1 MFFFSGLFGDVEQ
14 ISHFDS
20 YHPVGSTGEI
30 IFLGAVVEI
39 GEAIVI
45 ASFYLEMADFG
56 AQFYTEA
63 GRYTIIELVFHIHV
77 MLFGGKVGIV
87 FPRTALCC
95 SAFAAAVSAAPV
107 TTQGTGVGKHGDV
120 TVAVTFDSGKI
131 KDIKIV
137 KQQENPVL
145 AAKVFTDL
153 KQHVI
158 DTNSVQLDAISGAT
172 FSSKGFLDAVAD
184 AAKKAGVTLSKAD
197 KKAIKKAVK
206 ALPKESSYD
215 VVVIGAGGAGF
226 SAAIEAKNAGANV
239 VLLEKMPAVGGNS
252 LISGAEMNAAKNWVQ
267 PKLGINDDSPELHAE
282 DTYKG
287 GDMKGD
293 MNVIKV
299 MTHNAL
305 DAAKWCRDYLGVRF
319 EDDNLFFFGGH
330 SRKRALIPV
339 GHTGTEFITK
349 FQAKADE
356 LGIPVITNMK
366 AEELIKDKSGRVVG
380 VKATM
385 NGASYTF
392 NAKGGVVL
400 ATGGFGANPEMVK
413 KYNPKIDERFKT
425 TDAPGTTGEALYMA
439 ERAGA
444 QLVNMGYIQ
453 TYPICDPISGV
464 IELIAD
470 ARFDGAIMLNQEG
483 KRFVEELQR
492 RDVLSEAILKQT
504 GGYCWVLWNDKI
516 GSISNTVKEHPTEYE
531 AFTKQGIMATCDD
544 LKCVADFTKI
554 PFDSLKGTVN
564 RVSSMTG
571 KGNDKDFNHRSG
583 LVDMTQGKYYVIKA
597 VPSVHHTM
605 GGVRIN
611 EKAQALTAEGKAIPG
626 LWAAGEVTGVTH
638 GTNRLGGN
646 AYTDII
652 VFGRIAGKAAAEAAK

>member
-1 MFFFSGLFGDVEQ
+1 MKSTMIKSAVAMVFA
-14 ISHFDS
+14 
-20 YHPVGSTGEI
+20 VG
-30 IFLGAVVEI
+30 
-39 GEAIVI
+39 
-45 ASFYLEMADFG
+45 
-56 AQFYTEA
+56 
-63 GRYTIIELVFHIHV
+63 
-77 MLFGGKVGIV
+77 
-87 FPRTALCC
+87 
-95 SAFAAAVSAAPV
+95 FAAASMAAPV
-107 TTQGTGVGKHGDV
+107 TAEGTGVGKHGDI
-120 TVAVTFDSGKI
+120 TVAVTFDAGKI
-131 KDIKIV
+131 QDIKIV
-137 KQQENPVL
+137 KNAENPIL
-145 AAKVFTDL
+145 AKKVFTDL
-153 KQHVI
+153 KDQVVALSST
-158 DTNSVQLDAISGAT
+158 DVDLVSGAT
-172 FSSKGFLDAVAD
+172 FSAKGFIDAVND
-184 AAKKAGVTLSKAD
+184 AAKKAGVTLAKAD
-197 KKAIKKAVK
+197 KKALKKA
-206 ALPKESSYD
+206 ARELPKTSNYD

-226 SAAIEAKNAGANV
+226 SAAITARNAGANV

-252 LISGAEMNAAKNWVQ
+252 LISGAEMNVAKNWVQ
-267 PKLGINDDSPELHAE
+267 PKLGINDDSPELHAQ
-282 DTYKG
+282 DTFKG
-287 GDMKGD
+287 GDGKGD
-293 MNVIKV
+293 MKVINV
-299 MTHNAL
+299 MTHEAL

-339 GHTGTEFITK
+339 GHTGTEFIAK

-366 AEELIKDKSGRVVG
+366 AEELIKDKDGRVVG

-385 NGASYTF
+385 DGSEYTF

-453 TYPICDPISGV
+453 TYPICDPISGA

-492 RDVLSEAILKQT
+492 RDVLSEAILNQT
-504 GGYCWVLWNDKI
+504 GRYCWVLWNDKI
-516 GSISNTVKEHPTEYE
+516 GSISNTVKAHANEYE
-531 AFTKQGIMATCDD
+531 AFTKQGIMTTCDD
-544 LKCVADFTKI
+544 LKCIADFTKI
-554 PFDSLKGTVN
+554 PFDQLRKTVK
-564 RVSSMTG
+564 RVSDMAG

-583 LVDMTQGKYYVIKA
+583 LVDMQQGKYYVIKA
-597 VPSVHHTM
+597 VPSTHHTM

-611 EKAQALTAEGKAIPG
+611 EKAEALTAEGKVIPG

-652 VFGRIAGKAAAEAAK
+652 VFGRIAGEAAAKAAK

>member
-1 MFFFSGLFGDVEQ
+1 MK
-14 ISHFDS
+14 
-20 YHPVGSTGEI
+20 STMI
-30 IFLGAVVEI
+30 KSAVAMV
-39 GEAIVI
+39 
-45 ASFYLEMADFG
+45 
-56 AQFYTEA
+56 
-63 GRYTIIELVFHIHV
+63 
-77 MLFGGKVGIV
+77 
-87 FPRTALCC
+87 
-95 SAFAAAVSAAPV
+95 FAAGFATASMAAPV
-107 TTQGTGVGKHGDV
+107 TAEGTGVGKHGDI
-120 TVAVTFDSGKI
+120 TVAVTFDAGKI
-131 KDIKIV
+131 QDIKIV
-137 KQQENPVL
+137 KNAENPIL
-145 AAKVFTDL
+145 AKKVFTDL
-153 KQHVI
+153 KDQVVALSST
-158 DTNSVQLDAISGAT
+158 DVDLVSGAT
-172 FSSKGFLDAVAD
+172 FSAKGFIDAVND
-184 AAKKAGVTLSKAD
+184 AAKKAGVTLAKAD
-197 KKAIKKAVK
+197 KKALKKA
-206 ALPKESSYD
+206 ARELPKTSNYD

-226 SAAIEAKNAGANV
+226 SAAITARNAGANV

-252 LISGAEMNAAKNWVQ
+252 LISGAEMNVAKNWVQ
-267 PKLGINDDSPELHAE
+267 PKLGINDDSPELHAQ
-282 DTYKG
+282 DTFKG
-287 GDMKGD
+287 GDGKGD
-293 MNVIKV
+293 MKVINV
-299 MTHNAL
+299 MTHEAL

-339 GHTGTEFITK
+339 GHTGTEFIAK

-366 AEELIKDKSGRVVG
+366 AEELIKNKDGRVVG

-385 NGASYTF
+385 DGSEYTF

-453 TYPICDPISGV
+453 TYPICDPISGA

-492 RDVLSEAILKQT
+492 RDVLSEAILNQT
-504 GGYCWVLWNDKI
+504 GRYCWVLWNDKI
-516 GSISNTVKEHPTEYE
+516 GSISNTVKAHANEYE
-531 AFTKQGIMATCDD
+531 AFTKQGIMTTCDD
-544 LKCVADFTKI
+544 LKCIADFTKI
-554 PFDSLKGTVN
+554 PFDQLQKTVK
-564 RVSSMTG
+564 RVSNMAG

-583 LVDMTQGKYYVIKA
+583 LVDMQQGKYYVIKA
-597 VPSVHHTM
+597 VPSTHHTM

-611 EKAQALTAEGKAIPG
+611 EKAEALTAEGKVIPG

-652 VFGRIAGKAAAEAAK
+652 VFGRIAGEAAAKAAK

>member
-1 MFFFSGLFGDVEQ
+1 MHFSRALIAGLV
-14 ISHFDS
+14 
-20 YHPVGSTGEI
+20 
-30 IFLGAVVEI
+30 
-39 GEAIVI
+39 
-45 ASFYLEMADFG
+45 
-56 AQFYTEA
+56 
-63 GRYTIIELVFHIHV
+63 
-77 MLFGGKVGIV
+77 
-87 FPRTALCC
+87 C

-197 KKAIKKAVK
+197 KKAIKKVVK
-206 ALPKESSYD
+206 TLPKESSYD

-652 VFGRIAGKAAAEAAK
+652 VFGRIAGKAAAEAAT

>member
-1 MFFFSGLFGDVEQ
+1 MKSTMIKSAVAMVFA
-14 ISHFDS
+14 
-20 YHPVGSTGEI
+20 VG
-30 IFLGAVVEI
+30 
-39 GEAIVI
+39 
-45 ASFYLEMADFG
+45 
-56 AQFYTEA
+56 
-63 GRYTIIELVFHIHV
+63 
-77 MLFGGKVGIV
+77 
-87 FPRTALCC
+87 
-95 SAFAAAVSAAPV
+95 FAAASMAAPV
-107 TTQGTGVGKHGDV
+107 TAEGTGVGKHGDI
-120 TVAVTFDSGKI
+120 TVAVTFDAGKI
-131 KDIKIV
+131 QDIKIV
-137 KQQENPVL
+137 KNAENPIL
-145 AAKVFTDL
+145 AKKVFTDL
-153 KQHVI
+153 KDQVVALSST
-158 DTNSVQLDAISGAT
+158 DVDLVSGAT
-172 FSSKGFLDAVAD
+172 FSAKGFIDAVND
-184 AAKKAGVTLSKAD
+184 AAKKAGVTLAKAD
-197 KKAIKKAVK
+197 KKALKKA
-206 ALPKESSYD
+206 ARELPKTSNYD

-226 SAAIEAKNAGANV
+226 SAAITARNAGANV

-252 LISGAEMNAAKNWVQ
+252 LISGAEMNVAKNWVQ
-267 PKLGINDDSPELHAE
+267 PKLGINDDSPELHAQ
-282 DTYKG
+282 DTFKG
-287 GDMKGD
+287 GDGKGD
-293 MNVIKV
+293 MKVINV
-299 MTHNAL
+299 MTHQAL

-339 GHTGTEFITK
+339 GHTGTEFIAK

-366 AEELIKDKSGRVVG
+366 AEELIKDKDGRVVG

-385 NGASYTF
+385 DGSEYTF

-453 TYPICDPISGV
+453 TYPICDPISGA

-492 RDVLSEAILKQT
+492 RDVLSEAILNQT
-504 GGYCWVLWNDKI
+504 GQYCWVLWNDNVGK
-516 GSISNTVKEHPTEYE
+516 ISNTVKAHANEYE
-531 AFTKQGIMATCDD
+531 AFTKQGIMTTCDD
-544 LKCVADFTKI
+544 LKCIADFTKI
-554 PFDSLKGTVN
+554 PFDQLRKTVK
-564 RVSSMTG
+564 RVSDMAG

-583 LVDMTQGKYYVIKA
+583 LVDMQQGKYYVIKA
-597 VPSVHHTM
+597 VPSTHHTM

-611 EKAQALTAEGKAIPG
+611 EKAEALTAEGKVIPG

-652 VFGRIAGKAAAEAAK
+652 VFGRIAGEAAAKAAK

>member
-1 MFFFSGLFGDVEQ
+1 MHFSRALIAGLV
-14 ISHFDS
+14 
-20 YHPVGSTGEI
+20 
-30 IFLGAVVEI
+30 
-39 GEAIVI
+39 
-45 ASFYLEMADFG
+45 
-56 AQFYTEA
+56 
-63 GRYTIIELVFHIHV
+63 
-77 MLFGGKVGIV
+77 
-87 FPRTALCC
+87 C
-95 SAFAAAVSAAPV
+95 SVFAAAVSAAPV

-197 KKAIKKAVK
+197 KKAIKKVVK
-206 ALPKESSYD
+206 TLPKESTYD

-349 FQAKADE
+349 LQAKADE

-392 NAKGGVVL
+392 TAKGGVVL

>member
-1 MFFFSGLFGDVEQ
+1 MKSTMIKSAVAMVFA
-14 ISHFDS
+14 
-20 YHPVGSTGEI
+20 VG
-30 IFLGAVVEI
+30 
-39 GEAIVI
+39 
-45 ASFYLEMADFG
+45 
-56 AQFYTEA
+56 
-63 GRYTIIELVFHIHV
+63 
-77 MLFGGKVGIV
+77 
-87 FPRTALCC
+87 
-95 SAFAAAVSAAPV
+95 FAAASMAAPV
-107 TTQGTGVGKHGDV
+107 TAEGTGVGKHGDI
-120 TVAVTFDSGKI
+120 TVAVTFDAGKI
-131 KDIKIV
+131 QDIKIV
-137 KQQENPVL
+137 KNAENPIL
-145 AAKVFTDL
+145 AKKVFTDL
-153 KQHVI
+153 KDQVVALSST
-158 DTNSVQLDAISGAT
+158 DVDLISGAT
-172 FSSKGFLDAVAD
+172 FSAKGFIDAVND
-184 AAKKAGVTLSKAD
+184 AAKKAGVTLAKAD
-197 KKAIKKAVK
+197 KKALKKA
-206 ALPKESSYD
+206 ARELPKTSNYD

-226 SAAIEAKNAGANV
+226 SAAITARNAGANV

-252 LISGAEMNAAKNWVQ
+252 LISGAEMNVAKNWVQ
-267 PKLGINDDSPELHAE
+267 PKLGINDDSPELHAQ
-282 DTYKG
+282 DTFKG
-287 GDMKGD
+287 GDGKGD
-293 MNVIKV
+293 MKVINV
-299 MTHNAL
+299 MTHEAL

-339 GHTGTEFITK
+339 GHTGTEFIAK

-366 AEELIKDKSGRVVG
+366 AEELIKDKDGRVVG

-385 NGASYTF
+385 DGSAYTF

-453 TYPICDPISGV
+453 TYPICDPISGA

-492 RDVLSEAILKQT
+492 RDVLSEAILNQT
-504 GGYCWVLWNDKI
+504 GQYCWVLWNDNI
-516 GSISNTVKEHPTEYE
+516 GKISNTVKAHANEYE
-531 AFTKQGIMATCDD
+531 AFTKQGIMTTCDD
-544 LKCVADFTKI
+544 LKCIADFTKI
-554 PFDSLKGTVN
+554 PFDQLQKTVK
-564 RVSSMTG
+564 RVSDMAG
-571 KGNDKDFNHRSG
+571 KGNDKDFNHRAG
-583 LVDMTQGKYYVIKA
+583 LMDMQQGKYYVIKA
-597 VPSVHHTM
+597 VPSTHHTM

-611 EKAQALTAEGKAIPG
+611 EKAEALTAEGKVIPG

-652 VFGRIAGKAAAEAAK
+652 VFGRIAGEAAAKAAK

>member
-1 MFFFSGLFGDVEQ
+1 MKSTMIKSAVAMVFA
-14 ISHFDS
+14 
-20 YHPVGSTGEI
+20 VG
-30 IFLGAVVEI
+30 
-39 GEAIVI
+39 
-45 ASFYLEMADFG
+45 
-56 AQFYTEA
+56 
-63 GRYTIIELVFHIHV
+63 
-77 MLFGGKVGIV
+77 
-87 FPRTALCC
+87 
-95 SAFAAAVSAAPV
+95 FAAASMAAPV
-107 TTQGTGVGKHGDV
+107 TAEGTGVGKHGDI
-120 TVAVTFDSGKI
+120 TVAVTFDAGKI
-131 KDIKIV
+131 QDIKIV
-137 KQQENPVL
+137 KNAENPIL
-145 AAKVFTDL
+145 AKKVFTDL
-153 KQHVI
+153 KDQVVALSST
-158 DTNSVQLDAISGAT
+158 DVDLISGAT
-172 FSSKGFLDAVAD
+172 FSAKGFIDAVND
-184 AAKKAGVTLSKAD
+184 AAKKAGVTLAKAD
-197 KKAIKKAVK
+197 KKALKKA
-206 ALPKESSYD
+206 ARELPKTSNYD

-226 SAAIEAKNAGANV
+226 SAAITARNAGANV

-252 LISGAEMNAAKNWVQ
+252 LISGAEMNVARNWVQ
-267 PKLGINDDSPELHAE
+267 PKLGINDDSPELHAQ
-282 DTYKG
+282 DTFKG
-287 GDMKGD
+287 GDGKGD
-293 MNVIKV
+293 MKVINV
-299 MTHNAL
+299 MTHEAL

-339 GHTGTEFITK
+339 GHTGTEFIAK

-366 AEELIKDKSGRVVG
+366 AEELIKDKDGRVVG

-385 NGASYTF
+385 DGSEYTF

-453 TYPICDPISGV
+453 TYPICDPISGA

-492 RDVLSEAILKQT
+492 RDVLSEAILNQT
-504 GGYCWVLWNDKI
+504 GQYCWVLWNDNI
-516 GSISNTVKEHPTEYE
+516 GKISNTVKAHANEYE
-531 AFTKQGIMATCDD
+531 AFTKQGIMTTCDD
-544 LKCVADFTKI
+544 LKCIADFTKI
-554 PFDSLKGTVN
+554 PFDQLQKTVK
-564 RVSSMTG
+564 RVSDMAG
-571 KGNDKDFNHRSG
+571 KGNDKDFNHRAG
-583 LVDMTQGKYYVIKA
+583 LMDMQQGKYYVIKA
-597 VPSVHHTM
+597 VPSTHHTM

-611 EKAQALTAEGKAIPG
+611 EKAEALTAEGKVIPG

-652 VFGRIAGKAAAEAAK
+652 VFGRIAGEAAAKAAK

>member
-1 MFFFSGLFGDVEQ
+1 MRKFFFCIVGPSEWDGSAIHKGVEQ
-14 ISHFDS
+14 IMMKK
-20 YHPVGSTGEI
+20 TLI
-30 IFLGAVVEI
+30 
-39 GEAIVI
+39 
-45 ASFYLEMADFG
+45 
-56 AQFYTEA
+56 
-63 GRYTIIELVFHIHV
+63 
-77 MLFGGKVGIV
+77 
-87 FPRTALCC
+87 TALI
-95 SAFAAAVSAAPV
+95 ATVFAGGAMAAAVTAE
-107 TTQGTGVGKHGDV
+107 GTGVGKHGDV
-120 TVAVTFDSGKI
+120 TVAVTFDGGKI
-131 KDIKIV
+131 TDIKVV
-137 KQQENPVL
+137 KEQENKVL
-145 AAKVFTDL
+145 ARGVYTDL
-153 KQHVI
+153 KDQVI
-158 DTNSVQLDAISGAT
+158 ATNSADLDVISGAT
-172 FSSKGFLDAVAD
+172 FSSKGFLDAVKD

-197 KKAIKKAVK
+197 KKAIKKVAK
-206 ALPKESSYD
+206 DLPKNSSYD
-215 VVVIGAGGAGF
+215 VVVVGAGGAGF

-293 MNVIKV
+293 MKVINV

-305 DAAKWCRDYLGVRF
+305 DAALWCRDYLGVRF

-349 FQAKADE
+349 FRAKADE

-366 AEELIKDKSGRVVG
+366 MTDLILDKDGRVSG

-385 NGASYTF
+385 NGAEYTF

-400 ATGGFGANPEMVK
+400 ATGGFGANKEMVK
-413 KYNPKIDERFKT
+413 KYNPKIDERFMT
-425 TDAPGTTGEALYMA
+425 TDAPGTTGEALYIA
-439 ERAGA
+439 EKAGA
-444 QLVNMGYIQ
+444 ELVNMGYIQ

-470 ARFDGAIMLNQEG
+470 SRFDGAIMLNQEG
-483 KRFVEELQR
+483 KRFVEELDR

-504 GGYCWVLWNDKI
+504 GGYCWVLWNDNI
-516 GSISNTVKEHPTEYE
+516 GKISNTVGTHTTEYD

-544 LKCVADFTKI
+544 LKCIADFTKI
-554 PFDSLKGTVN
+554 PFDQLKKTVD
-564 RVSSMTG
+564 RVTSMAG
-571 KGNDKDFNHRSG
+571 KGNDKDFHHRGG
-583 LVDMTQGKYYVIKA
+583 LMDMSQGKYYVIKA
-597 VPSVHHTM
+597 VPSTHHTM
-605 GGVRIN
+605 GGIRIN
-611 EKAQALTAEGKAIPG
+611 EKAQALTKEGKVIPG

>member
-1 MFFFSGLFGDVEQ
+1 MK
-14 ISHFDS
+14 
-20 YHPVGSTGEI
+20 STMI
-30 IFLGAVVEI
+30 KSAVAMVF
-39 GEAIVI
+39 A
-45 ASFYLEMADFG
+45 
-56 AQFYTEA
+56 A
-63 GRYTIIELVFHIHV
+63 G
-77 MLFGGKVGIV
+77 
-87 FPRTALCC
+87 
-95 SAFAAAVSAAPV
+95 FAAASMAAPV
-107 TTQGTGVGKHGDV
+107 TAEGTGVGKHGDI
-120 TVAVTFDSGKI
+120 TVAVTFDAGKI
-131 KDIKIV
+131 QDIKIV
-137 KQQENPVL
+137 KNAENPIL
-145 AAKVFTDL
+145 AKKVFTDL
-153 KQHVI
+153 KDQVVALSST
-158 DTNSVQLDAISGAT
+158 DVDLISGAT
-172 FSSKGFLDAVAD
+172 FSAKGFIDAVND
-184 AAKKAGVTLSKAD
+184 AAKKAGVTLAKAD
-197 KKAIKKAVK
+197 KKALKKA
-206 ALPKESSYD
+206 ARELPKTSNYD

-226 SAAIEAKNAGANV
+226 SAAITARNAGANV

-252 LISGAEMNAAKNWVQ
+252 LISGAEMNVAKNWVQ
-267 PKLGINDDSPELHAE
+267 PKLGINDDSPELHAQ
-282 DTYKG
+282 DTFKG
-287 GDMKGD
+287 GDGKGD
-293 MNVIKV
+293 MKVINV
-299 MTHNAL
+299 MTHEAL

-339 GHTGTEFITK
+339 GHTGTEFIAK

-366 AEELIKDKSGRVVG
+366 AEELIKNKDGRVVG

-385 NGASYTF
+385 DGSEYTF

-453 TYPICDPISGV
+453 TYPICDPISGA

-492 RDVLSEAILKQT
+492 RDVLSEAILNQT
-504 GGYCWVLWNDKI
+504 GQYCWVLWNDNI
-516 GSISNTVKEHPTEYE
+516 GKISNTVKAHANEYE
-531 AFTKQGIMATCDD
+531 AFTKQGIMTTCDD
-544 LKCVADFTKI
+544 LKCIADFTKI
-554 PFDSLKGTVN
+554 PFDQLQKTVK
-564 RVSSMTG
+564 RVSDMAG
-571 KGNDKDFNHRSG
+571 KGNDKDFNHRAG
-583 LVDMTQGKYYVIKA
+583 LMDMQQGKYYVIKA
-597 VPSVHHTM
+597 VPSTHHTM

-611 EKAQALTAEGKAIPG
+611 EKAEALTAEGKVIPG

-652 VFGRIAGKAAAEAAK
+652 VFGRIAGEAAAKAAK

>member
-1 MFFFSGLFGDVEQ
+1 MRKFFFCIVGPSEWDGSAIHKGVEQ
-14 ISHFDS
+14 IMMKK
-20 YHPVGSTGEI
+20 TLI
-30 IFLGAVVEI
+30 
-39 GEAIVI
+39 
-45 ASFYLEMADFG
+45 
-56 AQFYTEA
+56 
-63 GRYTIIELVFHIHV
+63 
-77 MLFGGKVGIV
+77 
-87 FPRTALCC
+87 TALI
-95 SAFAAAVSAAPV
+95 ATVFAGGAMAAAV
-107 TTQGTGVGKHGDV
+107 TTEGTGVGKHGDV
-120 TVAVTFDSGKI
+120 TVAVTFDGGKI
-131 KDIKIV
+131 TDIKVV
-137 KQQENPVL
+137 KEQENKVL
-145 AAKVFTDL
+145 ARGVYTDL
-153 KQHVI
+153 KDQVI
-158 DTNSVQLDAISGAT
+158 ATNSADLDVISGAT
-172 FSSKGFLDAVAD
+172 FSSKGFLDAVKD

-197 KKAIKKAVK
+197 KKAIKKVVK
-206 ALPKESSYD
+206 DLPKNSTYD
-215 VVVIGAGGAGF
+215 VVVVGAGGAGF

-293 MNVIKV
+293 MKVINV

-305 DAAKWCRDYLGVRF
+305 DAALWCRDYLGVRF

-366 AEELIKDKSGRVVG
+366 MTDLILDKDGRVSG

-385 NGASYTF
+385 NGAEYTF

-400 ATGGFGANPEMVK
+400 ATGGFGANKEMVK
-413 KYNPKIDERFKT
+413 KYNPKIDERFMT
-425 TDAPGTTGEALYMA
+425 TDAPGTTGEALYIA
-439 ERAGA
+439 EKAGA
-444 QLVNMGYIQ
+444 ELVNMGYIQ

-470 ARFDGAIMLNQEG
+470 SRFDGAIMLNQEG
-483 KRFVEELQR
+483 KRFVEELDR

-504 GGYCWVLWNDKI
+504 GGYCWVLWNDNI
-516 GSISNTVKEHPTEYE
+516 GKISNTVGTHTTEYE

-544 LKCVADFTKI
+544 LKCIADFTKI
-554 PFDSLKGTVN
+554 PFDQLKKTVD
-564 RVSSMTG
+564 RVSSMAG
-571 KGNDKDFNHRSG
+571 KGNDKDFHHRGG
-583 LVDMTQGKYYVIKA
+583 LMDMSQGKYYVIKA
-597 VPSVHHTM
+597 VPSTHHTM
-605 GGVRIN
+605 GGIRIN
-611 EKAQALTAEGKAIPG
+611 EKAQALTKEGKVIPG

>member
-1 MFFFSGLFGDVEQ
+1 MK
-14 ISHFDS
+14 
-20 YHPVGSTGEI
+20 STMI
-30 IFLGAVVEI
+30 KSAVAMVF
-39 GEAIVI
+39 A
-45 ASFYLEMADFG
+45 
-56 AQFYTEA
+56 A
-63 GRYTIIELVFHIHV
+63 G
-77 MLFGGKVGIV
+77 
-87 FPRTALCC
+87 
-95 SAFAAAVSAAPV
+95 FAAASMAAPV
-107 TTQGTGVGKHGDV
+107 TAEGTGVGKHGDI
-120 TVAVTFDSGKI
+120 TVAVTFDAGKI
-131 KDIKIV
+131 QDIKIV
-137 KQQENPVL
+137 KNAENPIL
-145 AAKVFTDL
+145 AKKVFTDL
-153 KQHVI
+153 KDQVVALSST
-158 DTNSVQLDAISGAT
+158 DVDLISGAT
-172 FSSKGFLDAVAD
+172 FSAKGFIDAVND
-184 AAKKAGVTLSKAD
+184 AAKKAGVTLAKAD
-197 KKAIKKAVK
+197 KKALKKA
-206 ALPKESSYD
+206 ARELPKTSNYD

-226 SAAIEAKNAGANV
+226 SAAITARNAGANV

-252 LISGAEMNAAKNWVQ
+252 LISGAEMNAAGNWVQ

-282 DTYKG
+282 DTFKG
-287 GDMKGD
+287 GDGKGD
-293 MNVIKV
+293 MKVINV
-299 MTHNAL
+299 MTHQAL

-339 GHTGTEFITK
+339 GHTGTEFIAK

-366 AEELIKDKSGRVVG
+366 AEELIKDKDGRVIG

-385 NGASYTF
+385 DGSEYTF

-425 TDAPGTTGEALYMA
+425 TDAPGSTGEALYMA

-444 QLVNMGYIQ
+444 ELVNMGYIQ
-453 TYPICDPISGV
+453 TYPICDPLSGA

-492 RDVLSEAILKQT
+492 RDVLSEAILNQT
-504 GGYCWVLWNDKI
+504 GQYCWVLWNDNI
-516 GSISNTVKEHPTEYE
+516 GKISNTVKAHANEYE
-531 AFTKQGIMATCDD
+531 AFTKQGIMTTCDD

-554 PFDSLKGTVN
+554 PFDQLQKTVK
-564 RVSSMTG
+564 RVSDMAG
-571 KGNDKDFNHRSG
+571 KGNDKDFNHRAG
-583 LVDMTQGKYYVIKA
+583 LMDMQQGKYYVIKA
-597 VPSVHHTM
+597 VPSTHHTM

-611 EKAQALTAEGKAIPG
+611 EKAEALTAEGKVIPG

-652 VFGRIAGKAAAEAAK
+652 VFGRIAGEAAAKAAK

>member
-1 MFFFSGLFGDVEQ
+1 MKSTMIKSAVAMVFA
-14 ISHFDS
+14 
-20 YHPVGSTGEI
+20 VG
-30 IFLGAVVEI
+30 
-39 GEAIVI
+39 
-45 ASFYLEMADFG
+45 
-56 AQFYTEA
+56 
-63 GRYTIIELVFHIHV
+63 
-77 MLFGGKVGIV
+77 
-87 FPRTALCC
+87 
-95 SAFAAAVSAAPV
+95 FAAASMAAPV
-107 TTQGTGVGKHGDV
+107 TAEGTGVGKHGDI
-120 TVAVTFDSGKI
+120 TVAVTFDAGKI
-131 KDIKIV
+131 QDIKIV
-137 KQQENPVL
+137 KNAENPIL
-145 AAKVFTDL
+145 AKKVFTDL
-153 KQHVI
+153 KDQVVALSST
-158 DTNSVQLDAISGAT
+158 DVDLISGAT
-172 FSSKGFLDAVAD
+172 FSAKGFIDAVND
-184 AAKKAGVTLSKAD
+184 AAKKAGVTLAKAD
-197 KKAIKKAVK
+197 KKALKKA
-206 ALPKESSYD
+206 ARELPKTSNYD

-226 SAAIEAKNAGANV
+226 SAAITARNAGANV

-252 LISGAEMNAAKNWVQ
+252 LISGAEMNVAKNWVQ
-267 PKLGINDDSPELHAE
+267 PKLGINDDSPELHAQ
-282 DTYKG
+282 DTFKG
-287 GDMKGD
+287 GDGKGD
-293 MNVIKV
+293 MKVINV
-299 MTHNAL
+299 MTHEAL

-339 GHTGTEFITK
+339 GHTGTEFIAK

-366 AEELIKDKSGRVVG
+366 AEELIKDKDGRVVG

-385 NGASYTF
+385 DGSEYTF

-444 QLVNMGYIQ
+444 ELVNMGYIQ
-453 TYPICDPISGV
+453 TYPICDPLSGA

-492 RDVLSEAILKQT
+492 RDVLSEAILNQT
-504 GGYCWVLWNDKI
+504 GQYCWVLWNDKI
-516 GSISNTVKEHPTEYE
+516 GSISNTVKAHANEYE
-531 AFTKQGIMATCDD
+531 AFTKQGIMTTCDD
-544 LKCVADFTKI
+544 LKCIADFTKI
-554 PFDSLKGTVN
+554 PFDQLRKTVK
-564 RVSSMTG
+564 RVSDMAG
-571 KGNDKDFNHRSG
+571 KGNDKDFNHRAG
-583 LVDMTQGKYYVIKA
+583 LMDMQQGKYYVIKA
-597 VPSVHHTM
+597 VPSTHHTM

-611 EKAQALTAEGKAIPG
+611 EKAEALTAEGKVIPG

-652 VFGRIAGKAAAEAAK
+652 VFGRIAGEAAAKAAK

>member
-1 MFFFSGLFGDVEQ
+1 MKSTMIKSVVAMVFA
-14 ISHFDS
+14 
-20 YHPVGSTGEI
+20 VG
-30 IFLGAVVEI
+30 
-39 GEAIVI
+39 
-45 ASFYLEMADFG
+45 
-56 AQFYTEA
+56 
-63 GRYTIIELVFHIHV
+63 
-77 MLFGGKVGIV
+77 
-87 FPRTALCC
+87 
-95 SAFAAAVSAAPV
+95 FAAASMAAPV
-107 TTQGTGVGKHGDV
+107 TAEGTGVGKHGDI
-120 TVAVTFDSGKI
+120 TVAVTFDAGKI
-131 KDIKIV
+131 QDIKIV
-137 KQQENPVL
+137 KNAENPIL
-145 AAKVFTDL
+145 AKKVFTDL
-153 KQHVI
+153 KDQVVALSST
-158 DTNSVQLDAISGAT
+158 DVDLVSGAT
-172 FSSKGFLDAVAD
+172 FSAKGFIDAVND
-184 AAKKAGVTLSKAD
+184 AAKKAGVTLAKAD
-197 KKAIKKAVK
+197 KKALKKA
-206 ALPKESSYD
+206 ARELPKTSNYD

-226 SAAIEAKNAGANV
+226 SAAITARNAGANV

-252 LISGAEMNAAKNWVQ
+252 LISGAEMNVAKNWVQ
-267 PKLGINDDSPELHAE
+267 PKLGINDDSPELHAQ
-282 DTYKG
+282 DTFKG
-287 GDMKGD
+287 GDGKGD
-293 MNVIKV
+293 MKVINV
-299 MTHNAL
+299 MTHQAL

-339 GHTGTEFITK
+339 GHTGTEFIAK

-366 AEELIKDKSGRVVG
+366 AEELIKDKDGRVVG

-385 NGASYTF
+385 DGSEYTF

-444 QLVNMGYIQ
+444 ELVNMGYIQ
-453 TYPICDPISGV
+453 TYPICDPLSGA

-492 RDVLSEAILKQT
+492 RDVLSEAILNQT
-504 GGYCWVLWNDKI
+504 GQYCWVLWNDNI
-516 GSISNTVKEHPTEYE
+516 GKISNTVKAHANEYE
-531 AFTKQGIMATCDD
+531 AFTKQGIMTTCDD
-544 LKCVADFTKI
+544 LKCIADFTKI
-554 PFDSLKGTVN
+554 PFDQLRKTVK
-564 RVSSMTG
+564 RVSDMAG

-583 LVDMTQGKYYVIKA
+583 LVDMQQGKYYVIKA
-597 VPSVHHTM
+597 VPSTHHTM

-611 EKAQALTAEGKAIPG
+611 EKAEALTAEGKVIPG

-652 VFGRIAGKAAAEAAK
+652 VFGRIAGEAAAKAAK

>member
-1 MFFFSGLFGDVEQ
+1 MQFSRALVAGLV
-14 ISHFDS
+14 
-20 YHPVGSTGEI
+20 
-30 IFLGAVVEI
+30 
-39 GEAIVI
+39 
-45 ASFYLEMADFG
+45 
-56 AQFYTEA
+56 
-63 GRYTIIELVFHIHV
+63 
-77 MLFGGKVGIV
+77 
-87 FPRTALCC
+87 C
-95 SAFAAAVSAAPV
+95 SIFAAATSAAPV
-107 TTQGTGVGKHGDV
+107 TVEGTGVGKHGDI
-120 TVAVTFDSGKI
+120 TVAVTFNGNKI
-131 KDIKIV
+131 KDIKVV

-145 AAKVFTDL
+145 AAKVFKDL
-153 KQHVI
+153 KQSVI
-158 DTNSVQLDAISGAT
+158 DNNSTQLDAISGAT
-172 FSSKGFLDAVAD
+172 FSSKGFLAAVAD
-184 AAKKAGVTLSKAD
+184 AAKKAGVKLDKAE
-197 KKAIKKAVK
+197 KKAIKKVAK
-206 ALPKESSYD
+206 TLPQESTYD

-226 SAAIEAKNAGANV
+226 SAAIEAKSAGANV
-239 VLLEKMPAVGGNS
+239 VLLEKMPSIGGNS
-252 LISGAEMNAAKNWVQ
+252 LISGGEMNVAKNWVQ

-282 DTYKG
+282 DTFKG
-287 GDMKGD
+287 GDGKGD
-293 MNVIKV
+293 MKVINAL
-299 MTHNAL
+299 THNAL
-305 DAAKWCRDYLGVRF
+305 NAAQWCRDFLGVRF

-356 LGIPVITNMK
+356 LGIPIITNMK

-385 NGASYTF
+385 AGQSYTF

-400 ATGGFGANPEMVK
+400 ATGGFGANAEMVK

-444 QLVNMGYIQ
+444 ELVNMSYIQ

-470 ARFDGAIMLNQEG
+470 ARFDGAVMLNQEG
-483 KRFVEELQR
+483 RRFVEELQR
-492 RDVLSEAILKQT
+492 RDVLSEAILNQT

-516 GSISNTVKEHPTEYE
+516 GAISNTVKVHPTEYE

-554 PFDSLKGTVN
+554 PLDNLNATVN

-583 LVDMTQGKYYVIKA
+583 LVDLSQGKYYVIKA

-611 EKAQALTAEGKAIPG
+611 EKAQVVTKGGKVIPG

-652 VFGRIAGKAAAEAAK
+652 VFGRMAGKAAAAAAK

>member
-1 MFFFSGLFGDVEQ
+1 MRKFFFCIVGPSEWDGSAIHKGVEQ
-14 ISHFDS
+14 IMMKK
-20 YHPVGSTGEI
+20 TLI
-30 IFLGAVVEI
+30 
-39 GEAIVI
+39 
-45 ASFYLEMADFG
+45 
-56 AQFYTEA
+56 
-63 GRYTIIELVFHIHV
+63 
-77 MLFGGKVGIV
+77 
-87 FPRTALCC
+87 TALI
-95 SAFAAAVSAAPV
+95 ATVFAGGAMAAAVTAE
-107 TTQGTGVGKHGDV
+107 GTGVGKHGDV
-120 TVAVTFDSGKI
+120 TVAVTFDGGKI
-131 KDIKIV
+131 TDIKVV
-137 KQQENPVL
+137 KEQENKVL
-145 AAKVFTDL
+145 ARGVYTDL
-153 KQHVI
+153 KDQVI
-158 DTNSVQLDAISGAT
+158 ATNSTDLDVISGAT
-172 FSSKGFLDAVAD
+172 FSSKGFLDAVKD

-197 KKAIKKAVK
+197 KKAIKKVAK
-206 ALPKESSYD
+206 DLPKNSSYD
-215 VVVIGAGGAGF
+215 VVVVGAGGAGF

-293 MNVIKV
+293 MKVINV

-305 DAAKWCRDYLGVRF
+305 DAALWCRDYLGVRF

-366 AEELIKDKSGRVVG
+366 MTDLILDKDGRVSG

-385 NGASYTF
+385 NGAEYTF

-400 ATGGFGANPEMVK
+400 ATGGFGANKEMVK
-413 KYNPKIDERFKT
+413 KYNPKIDERFMT
-425 TDAPGTTGEALYMA
+425 TDAPGTTGEALYIA
-439 ERAGA
+439 EKAGA
-444 QLVNMGYIQ
+444 ELVNMGYIQ

-470 ARFDGAIMLNQEG
+470 SRFDGAIMLNQEG
-483 KRFVEELQR
+483 KRFVEELDR
-492 RDVLSEAILKQT
+492 RDVLSEAILNQT
-504 GGYCWVLWNDKI
+504 GGYCWVLWNDNI
-516 GSISNTVKEHPTEYE
+516 GKISNTVGTHTTEYD

-544 LKCVADFTKI
+544 LKCIADFTKI
-554 PFDSLKGTVN
+554 PYDQLKKTVD
-564 RVSSMTG
+564 RVTSMAG
-571 KGNDKDFNHRSG
+571 KGNDKDFHHRGG
-583 LVDMTQGKYYVIKA
+583 LMDMSQGKYYVIKA
-597 VPSVHHTM
+597 VPSTHHTM
-605 GGVRIN
+605 GGIRIN
-611 EKAQALTAEGKAIPG
+611 EKAQALTKEGKVIPG

>member
-1 MFFFSGLFGDVEQ
+1 MKSTMIKSAVAMVFA
-14 ISHFDS
+14 
-20 YHPVGSTGEI
+20 VG
-30 IFLGAVVEI
+30 
-39 GEAIVI
+39 
-45 ASFYLEMADFG
+45 
-56 AQFYTEA
+56 
-63 GRYTIIELVFHIHV
+63 
-77 MLFGGKVGIV
+77 
-87 FPRTALCC
+87 
-95 SAFAAAVSAAPV
+95 FAAASMAAPV
-107 TTQGTGVGKHGDV
+107 TAEGTGVGKHGDI
-120 TVAVTFDSGKI
+120 TVAVTFDAGKI
-131 KDIKIV
+131 QDIKIV
-137 KQQENPVL
+137 KNAENPIL
-145 AAKVFTDL
+145 AKKVFTDL
-153 KQHVI
+153 KDQVVALSST
-158 DTNSVQLDAISGAT
+158 DVDLVSGAT
-172 FSSKGFLDAVAD
+172 FSAKGFIDAVND
-184 AAKKAGVTLSKAD
+184 AAKKAGVTLAKAD
-197 KKAIKKAVK
+197 KKALKKA
-206 ALPKESSYD
+206 ARELPKTSNYD

-226 SAAIEAKNAGANV
+226 SAAITARNAGANV

-252 LISGAEMNAAKNWVQ
+252 LISGAEMNVAKNWVQ
-267 PKLGINDDSPELHAE
+267 PKLGINDDSPELHAQ
-282 DTYKG
+282 DTFKG
-287 GDMKGD
+287 GDGKGD
-293 MNVIKV
+293 MKVINV
-299 MTHNAL
+299 MTHEAL

-339 GHTGTEFITK
+339 GHTGTEFIAK

-366 AEELIKDKSGRVVG
+366 AEELIKDKDGRVVG

-385 NGASYTF
+385 DGSEYTF

-453 TYPICDPISGV
+453 TYPICDPLSGA

-492 RDVLSEAILKQT
+492 RDVLSEAILNQT
-504 GGYCWVLWNDKI
+504 GQYCWVLWNDNI
-516 GSISNTVKEHPTEYE
+516 GKISNTVKAHANEYE
-531 AFTKQGIMATCDD
+531 AFTKQGIMTTCDD
-544 LKCVADFTKI
+544 LKCIADFTKI
-554 PFDSLKGTVN
+554 PFDQLQKTVK
-564 RVSSMTG
+564 RVSDMAG
-571 KGNDKDFNHRSG
+571 KGNDKDFNHRAG
-583 LVDMTQGKYYVIKA
+583 LMDMQQGKYYVIKA
-597 VPSVHHTM
+597 VPSTHHTM

-611 EKAQALTAEGKAIPG
+611 EKAEALTAEGKVIPG

-652 VFGRIAGKAAAEAAK
+652 VFGRIAGEAAAKAAK

>member
-1 MFFFSGLFGDVEQ
+1 MKSTMIKSAVAMVFA
-14 ISHFDS
+14 
-20 YHPVGSTGEI
+20 VG
-30 IFLGAVVEI
+30 
-39 GEAIVI
+39 
-45 ASFYLEMADFG
+45 
-56 AQFYTEA
+56 
-63 GRYTIIELVFHIHV
+63 
-77 MLFGGKVGIV
+77 
-87 FPRTALCC
+87 
-95 SAFAAAVSAAPV
+95 FAAASMAAPV
-107 TTQGTGVGKHGDV
+107 TAEGTGVGKHGDI
-120 TVAVTFDSGKI
+120 TVAVTFDAGKI
-131 KDIKIV
+131 QDIKIV
-137 KQQENPVL
+137 KNAENPIL
-145 AAKVFTDL
+145 AKKVFTDL
-153 KQHVI
+153 KDQVVALSST
-158 DTNSVQLDAISGAT
+158 DVDLISGAT
-172 FSSKGFLDAVAD
+172 FSAKGFIDAVND
-184 AAKKAGVTLSKAD
+184 AAKKAGVTLAKAD
-197 KKAIKKAVK
+197 KKALKKATRE
-206 ALPKESSYD
+206 LPKTSNYD

-226 SAAIEAKNAGANV
+226 SAAITARNAGANV

-252 LISGAEMNAAKNWVQ
+252 LISGAEMNVAKNWVQ
-267 PKLGINDDSPELHAE
+267 PKLGINDDSPELHAQ
-282 DTYKG
+282 DTFKG
-287 GDMKGD
+287 GDGKGD
-293 MNVIKV
+293 MKVINV
-299 MTHNAL
+299 MTHEAL

-339 GHTGTEFITK
+339 GHTGTEFIAK

-366 AEELIKDKSGRVVG
+366 AEELIKNKDGRVVG

-385 NGASYTF
+385 DGSEYTF

-453 TYPICDPISGV
+453 TYPICDPLSGA

-492 RDVLSEAILKQT
+492 RDVLSEAILNQT
-504 GGYCWVLWNDKI
+504 GRYCWVLWNDKI
-516 GSISNTVKEHPTEYE
+516 GSISNTVKAHANEYE
-531 AFTKQGIMATCDD
+531 AFTKQGIMTTCDD
-544 LKCVADFTKI
+544 LKCIADFTKI
-554 PFDSLKGTVN
+554 PFDQLRKTVK
-564 RVSSMTG
+564 RVSDMAG

-583 LVDMTQGKYYVIKA
+583 LVDMQQGKYYVIKA
-597 VPSVHHTM
+597 VPSTHHTM

-611 EKAQALTAEGKAIPG
+611 EKAEALTAEGKVIPG

-652 VFGRIAGKAAAEAAK
+652 VFGRIAGEAAAKAAK

>member
-1 MFFFSGLFGDVEQ
+1 MKSTMIKSAVAMVFA
-14 ISHFDS
+14 
-20 YHPVGSTGEI
+20 VG
-30 IFLGAVVEI
+30 
-39 GEAIVI
+39 
-45 ASFYLEMADFG
+45 
-56 AQFYTEA
+56 
-63 GRYTIIELVFHIHV
+63 
-77 MLFGGKVGIV
+77 
-87 FPRTALCC
+87 
-95 SAFAAAVSAAPV
+95 FAAASMAAPV
-107 TTQGTGVGKHGDV
+107 TAEGTGVGKHGDI
-120 TVAVTFDSGKI
+120 TVAVTFDAGKI
-131 KDIKIV
+131 QDIKIV
-137 KQQENPVL
+137 KNAENPIL
-145 AAKVFTDL
+145 AKKVFTDL
-153 KQHVI
+153 KDQVVALSST
-158 DTNSVQLDAISGAT
+158 DVDLVSGAT
-172 FSSKGFLDAVAD
+172 FSAKGFIDAVND
-184 AAKKAGVTLSKAD
+184 AAKKAGVTLAKAD
-197 KKAIKKAVK
+197 KKALKKA
-206 ALPKESSYD
+206 ARELPKTSNYD

-226 SAAIEAKNAGANV
+226 SAAITARNAGANV

-252 LISGAEMNAAKNWVQ
+252 LISGAEMNVAKNWVQ
-267 PKLGINDDSPELHAE
+267 PKLGINDDSPELHAQ
-282 DTYKG
+282 DTFKG
-287 GDMKGD
+287 GDGKGD
-293 MNVIKV
+293 MKVINV
-299 MTHNAL
+299 MTHQAL

-339 GHTGTEFITK
+339 GHTGTEFIAK

-366 AEELIKDKSGRVVG
+366 AEELIKDKDGRVVG

-385 NGASYTF
+385 DGSEYTF

-425 TDAPGTTGEALYMA
+425 TDAPGSTGEALYMA

-444 QLVNMGYIQ
+444 ELVNMGYIQ
-453 TYPICDPISGV
+453 TYPICDPLSGA

-492 RDVLSEAILKQT
+492 RDVLSEAILNQT
-504 GGYCWVLWNDKI
+504 GQYCWVLWNDNI
-516 GSISNTVKEHPTEYE
+516 GKISNTVKAHANEYE
-531 AFTKQGIMATCDD
+531 AFTKQGIMTTCDD
-544 LKCVADFTKI
+544 LKCIADFTKI
-554 PFDSLKGTVN
+554 PFDQLRKTVK
-564 RVSSMTG
+564 RVSDMAG

-583 LVDMTQGKYYVIKA
+583 LVDMQQGKYYVIKA
-597 VPSVHHTM
+597 VPSTHHTM

-611 EKAQALTAEGKAIPG
+611 EKAEALTAEGKVIPG

-652 VFGRIAGKAAAEAAK
+652 VFGRIAGEAAAKAAK

>member
-1 MFFFSGLFGDVEQ
+1 MK
-14 ISHFDS
+14 
-20 YHPVGSTGEI
+20 STMI
-30 IFLGAVVEI
+30 KSAVAMVF
-39 GEAIVI
+39 A
-45 ASFYLEMADFG
+45 
-56 AQFYTEA
+56 A
-63 GRYTIIELVFHIHV
+63 G
-77 MLFGGKVGIV
+77 
-87 FPRTALCC
+87 
-95 SAFAAAVSAAPV
+95 FAAASMAAPV
-107 TTQGTGVGKHGDV
+107 TAEGTGVGKHGDI
-120 TVAVTFDSGKI
+120 TVAVTFDAGKI
-131 KDIKIV
+131 QDIKIV
-137 KQQENPVL
+137 KNAENPIL
-145 AAKVFTDL
+145 AKKVFTDL
-153 KQHVI
+153 KDQVVALSST
-158 DTNSVQLDAISGAT
+158 DVDLVSGAT
-172 FSSKGFLDAVAD
+172 FSAKGFIDAVND
-184 AAKKAGVTLSKAD
+184 AAKKAGVTLAKAD
-197 KKAIKKAVK
+197 KKALKKA
-206 ALPKESSYD
+206 ARELPKTSNYD

-226 SAAIEAKNAGANV
+226 SAAITARNAGANV

-252 LISGAEMNAAKNWVQ
+252 LISGAEMNVAKNWVQ
-267 PKLGINDDSPELHAE
+267 PKLGINDDSPELHAQ
-282 DTYKG
+282 DTFKG
-287 GDMKGD
+287 GDGKGD
-293 MNVIKV
+293 MKVINV
-299 MTHNAL
+299 MTHEAL

-339 GHTGTEFITK
+339 GHTGTEFIAK

-366 AEELIKDKSGRVVG
+366 AEELIKDKDGRVVG

-385 NGASYTF
+385 DGSEYTF

-425 TDAPGTTGEALYMA
+425 TDAPGSTGEALYMA

-444 QLVNMGYIQ
+444 ELVNMGYIQ
-453 TYPICDPISGV
+453 TYPICAPISGA

-492 RDVLSEAILKQT
+492 RDVLSEAILNQT
-504 GGYCWVLWNDKI
+504 GRYCWVLWNDKI
-516 GSISNTVKEHPTEYE
+516 GSISNTVKAHANEYE
-531 AFTKQGIMATCDD
+531 AFTKQGIMTTCDD
-544 LKCVADFTKI
+544 LKCIADFTKI
-554 PFDSLKGTVN
+554 PFDQLRKTVK
-564 RVSSMTG
+564 RVSDMAG

-583 LVDMTQGKYYVIKA
+583 LVDMQQGKYYVIKA
-597 VPSVHHTM
+597 VPSTHHTM

-611 EKAQALTAEGKAIPG
+611 EKAEALTAEGKVIPG

-652 VFGRIAGKAAAEAAK
+652 VFGRIAGEAAAKAAK

>member
-1 MFFFSGLFGDVEQ
+1 MHFSRALIAGLV
-14 ISHFDS
+14 
-20 YHPVGSTGEI
+20 
-30 IFLGAVVEI
+30 
-39 GEAIVI
+39 
-45 ASFYLEMADFG
+45 
-56 AQFYTEA
+56 
-63 GRYTIIELVFHIHV
+63 
-77 MLFGGKVGIV
+77 
-87 FPRTALCC
+87 C
-95 SAFAAAVSAAPV
+95 SVFAAAVSAAPV

-197 KKAIKKAVK
+197 KKAIKKVVK
-206 ALPKESSYD
+206 TLPKESTYD

-425 TDAPGTTGEALYMA
+425 TVAPGTTGEALYMA

>member
-1 MFFFSGLFGDVEQ
+1 MK
-14 ISHFDS
+14 
-20 YHPVGSTGEI
+20 STMI
-30 IFLGAVVEI
+30 KSAVAMVF
-39 GEAIVI
+39 A
-45 ASFYLEMADFG
+45 
-56 AQFYTEA
+56 A
-63 GRYTIIELVFHIHV
+63 G
-77 MLFGGKVGIV
+77 
-87 FPRTALCC
+87 
-95 SAFAAAVSAAPV
+95 FAAASMAAPV
-107 TTQGTGVGKHGDV
+107 TAEGTGVGKHGDI
-120 TVAVTFDSGKI
+120 TVAVTFDAGKI
-131 KDIKIV
+131 QDIKIV
-137 KQQENPVL
+137 KNAEHPIL
-145 AAKVFTDL
+145 AKKVFTDL
-153 KQHVI
+153 KDQVVALSST
-158 DTNSVQLDAISGAT
+158 DVDLVSGAT
-172 FSSKGFLDAVAD
+172 FSAKGFIDAVND
-184 AAKKAGVTLSKAD
+184 AAKKAGVTLAKAD
-197 KKAIKKAVK
+197 KKALKKA
-206 ALPKESSYD
+206 ARELPKTSNYD

-226 SAAIEAKNAGANV
+226 SAAITARNAGANV

-282 DTYKG
+282 DTFKG
-287 GDMKGD
+287 GDGKGD
-293 MNVIKV
+293 MKVINV
-299 MTHNAL
+299 MTHQAL

-339 GHTGTEFITK
+339 GHTGTEFIAK

-366 AEELIKDKSGRVVG
+366 AEELIKDKDGRVVG

-385 NGASYTF
+385 DGSEYTF

-425 TDAPGTTGEALYMA
+425 TDAPGSTGEALYMA

-444 QLVNMGYIQ
+444 ELVNMGYIQ
-453 TYPICDPISGV
+453 TYPICDPLSGA

-492 RDVLSEAILKQT
+492 RDVLSEAILNQT
-504 GGYCWVLWNDKI
+504 GRYCWVLWNDKI
-516 GSISNTVKEHPTEYE
+516 GSISNTVKAHANEYE
-531 AFTKQGIMATCDD
+531 AFTKQGIMTTCDD
-544 LKCVADFTKI
+544 LKCIADFTKI
-554 PFDSLKGTVN
+554 PFDQLRKTVK
-564 RVSSMTG
+564 RVSDMAG
-571 KGNDKDFNHRSG
+571 KGNDKDFNHRAG
-583 LVDMTQGKYYVIKA
+583 LMDMQQGKYYVIKA
-597 VPSVHHTM
+597 VPSTHHTM

-611 EKAQALTAEGKAIPG
+611 EKAEALTAEGKVIPG

-652 VFGRIAGKAAAEAAK
+652 VFGRIAGEAAAKAAK

>member
-1 MFFFSGLFGDVEQ
+1 MK
-14 ISHFDS
+14 
-20 YHPVGSTGEI
+20 STMI
-30 IFLGAVVEI
+30 KSAVAMVF
-39 GEAIVI
+39 A
-45 ASFYLEMADFG
+45 
-56 AQFYTEA
+56 A
-63 GRYTIIELVFHIHV
+63 G
-77 MLFGGKVGIV
+77 
-87 FPRTALCC
+87 
-95 SAFAAAVSAAPV
+95 FAAASMAAPV
-107 TTQGTGVGKHGDV
+107 TAEGTGVGKHGDI
-120 TVAVTFDSGKI
+120 TVAVTFDAGKI
-131 KDIKIV
+131 QDIKIV
-137 KQQENPVL
+137 KNAENPIL
-145 AAKVFTDL
+145 AKKVFTDL
-153 KQHVI
+153 KDQVVALSST
-158 DTNSVQLDAISGAT
+158 DVDLISGAT
-172 FSSKGFLDAVAD
+172 FSAKGFIDAVND
-184 AAKKAGVTLSKAD
+184 AAKKAGVTLAKAD
-197 KKAIKKAVK
+197 KKALKKA
-206 ALPKESSYD
+206 ARELPKTSNYD

-226 SAAIEAKNAGANV
+226 SAAITAKNAGANV

-252 LISGAEMNAAKNWVQ
+252 LISGAEMNVAKNWVQ
-267 PKLGINDDSPELHAE
+267 PKLGINDDSPELHAQ
-282 DTYKG
+282 DTFKG
-287 GDMKGD
+287 GDGKGD
-293 MNVIKV
+293 MKVINV
-299 MTHNAL
+299 MTHEAL

-339 GHTGTEFITK
+339 GHTGTEFIAK

-366 AEELIKDKSGRVVG
+366 AEELIKNKDGRVVG

-385 NGASYTF
+385 DGSEYTF

-453 TYPICDPISGV
+453 TYPICDPLSGA

-492 RDVLSEAILKQT
+492 RDVLSEAILNQT
-504 GGYCWVLWNDKI
+504 GRYCWVLWNDKI
-516 GSISNTVKEHPTEYE
+516 GSISNTVKAHANEYE
-531 AFTKQGIMATCDD
+531 AFTKQGIMTTCDD
-544 LKCVADFTKI
+544 LKCIADFTKI
-554 PFDSLKGTVN
+554 PFDQLRKTVK
-564 RVSSMTG
+564 RVSDMAG

-583 LVDMTQGKYYVIKA
+583 LVDMQQGKYYVIKA
-597 VPSVHHTM
+597 VPSTHHTM

-611 EKAQALTAEGKAIPG
+611 EKAEALTAEGKVIPG

-652 VFGRIAGKAAAEAAK
+652 VFGRIAGEAAAKAAK